1 MKLKMKKQ
9 IKKHLLSENFFRP
22 NWHEIKTDRDLKKLC
37 LDRNE
42 NHDEKLKK
50 IYKKIFD
57 KFFFKSS
64 SYYPN
69 LHNCYKAIA
78 KLNKVPINHIF
89 IGAGSDGII
98 RSVFETFVNKGDLI
112 LKTSPTFKMYEV
124 YSKIYQA
131 KSINIKYINKKNQI
145 FFDFEQLIQSIK
157 NNKIKLVCLPN
168 PDSPSGTIV
177 SKNKI
182 EIILKEAKKKNTIV
196 LIDEAYFPFYNVSS
210 IQFLKKY
217 KNLIICRTFAKAW
230 GLAGLRVGYAI
241 ANQEIIKY
249 MNKIKPMYE
258 VNTFAA
264 HLIPHLVVKNKN
276 VINSVKSLNHSKNFF
291 LKNLEEMGFK
301 TLKSYGNF
309 CHVNFGHHSD
319 RIHRILRKQVLYKE
333 NFSEKCLSGYSRFS
347 LTNINNFKKILN
359 IISKNY

>member
-1 MKLKMKKQ
+1 
-9 IKKHLLSENFFRP
+9 
-22 NWHEIKTDRDLKKLC
+22 
-37 LDRNE
+37 
-42 NHDEKLKK
+42 
-50 IYKKIFD
+50 
-57 KFFFKSS
+57 
-64 SYYPN
+64 
-69 LHNCYKAIA
+69 
-78 KLNKVPINHIF
+78 
-89 IGAGSDGII
+89 
-98 RSVFETFVNKGDLI
+98 
-112 LKTSPTFKMYEV
+112 
-124 YSKIYQA
+124 
-131 KSINIKYINKKNQI
+131 
-145 FFDFEQLIQSIK
+145 
-157 NNKIKLVCLPN
+157 
-168 PDSPSGTIV
+168 
-177 SKNKI
+177 
-182 EIILKEAKKKNTIV
+182 
-196 LIDEAYFPFYNVSS
+196 
-210 IQFLKKY
+210 
-217 KNLIICRTFAKAW
+217 
-230 GLAGLRVGYAI
+230 
-241 ANQEIIKY
+241 